1 MRFLGIGE
9 YCDLGDMYFRLA
21 KAGHEVRVYI
31 ESNDSHDIFGGMI
44 HRVDDWLLELP
55 WIKAA
60 GQQGVILFESALK
73 GEIQDELRR
82 DGYQVIGGSSYG
94 DRLESDR
101 AFGQKTLRDL
111 GLRTAQS
118 HRFTDFDTAIAFVQ
132 ASPARYVFKNNGAD
146 TERTCN
152 YVGDMDDGADIIA
165 LLCLRRTQQES
176 ATPPDFVLMDHIAG
190 VEVGVGA
197 YFNGERFLSP
207 ACMDWEHKRFFPD
220 DLGELTGEMGTIVTY
235 RGAEKIFAATLA
247 LMADKLHGGGYCGYI
262 NLNLIANERGLWPL
276 EFTSRFGYPG
286 YAICEALH
294 LERWDTIF
302 AKLLQRTASDISTR
316 AGYAA
321 GIVLTLPPFP
331 YSYGYA
337 ELSKGTPLQFRS
349 GMTDRQWENLHF
361 CEVESKHGQLV
372 ASGTTG
378 CIAVATAAA
387 SSIDAARTQA
397 QALAKQVVV
406 PNLRY
411 RKDIGQK
418 LIDHDF
424 STLRDL
430 GYIDSQVMP

>member
-1 MRFLGIGE
+1 
-9 YCDLGDMYFRLA
+9 
-21 KAGHEVRVYI
+21 
-31 ESNDSHDIFGGMI
+31 MI
-44 HRVDDWLLELP
+44 HRIDDWRGELP

-60 GQQGVILFESALK
+60 GHQGVILFESALK

-82 DGYQVIGGSSYG
+82 DGYQAIGGSSYG
-94 DRLESDR
+94 DQLESDR
-101 AFGQKTLRDL
+101 EFGQKTLRDL
-111 GLRTAQS
+111 GLKTAPS

-132 ASPARYVFKNNGAD
+132 AAPARYVIKNNGAD
-146 TERTCN
+146 AERTCS
-152 YVGDMDDGADIIA
+152 YVGEMDDGADIIA
-165 LLCLRRTQQES
+165 LLRLRRAQQIES
-176 ATPPDFVLMDHIAG
+176 AAPDFVLMDYLAG

-197 YFNGERFLSP
+197 YFNGERFLLP

-235 RGAEKIFAATLA
+235 RGAEKIFDATLA
-247 LMADKLHGGGYCGYI
+247 LMADKLRAGRYCGYI
-262 NLNLIANERGLWPL
+262 NLNLIANEQGLWPL

-294 LERWDTIF
+294 LESWDKIF
-302 AKLLQRTASDISTR
+302 AKMLQRKATHISTHP
-316 AGYAA
+316 GYAA

-331 YSYGYA
+331 YSHGYA

-349 GMTDRQWENLHF
+349 SMTERQRENLHF
-361 CEVESKHGQLV
+361 CEVASKHGHLV

-378 CIAVATAAA
+378 CIAVATAQA
-387 SSIDAARTQA
+387 SSIDEARM
-397 QALAKQVVV
+397 QALAVAKQVVM

-424 STLRDL
+424 SMLRDL
-430 GYIDSQVMP
+430 GYLDSQVMP